1 MAPKPR
7 MNAASTVAAASGPGH
22 QRARRSHAERRAETI
37 DLIINAT
44 IETIT
49 EVGLRNASSGEI
61 CRRAGVSPGAMF
73 HHFDTQ
79 LDVIVAAVEHHL
91 AGRLDRYSRYIES
104 RRSGATADP
113 RALIRLLRSIWRE
126 PPSMVWLETV
136 METRTNA
143 ELRSRLAP
151 VLQRQREIF
160 RAIAAVQPGLNE
172 MPVAARNAWLEL
184 LRNVLH
190 GEAIREYVMPD
201 HDLDE
206 LKTDVLL
213 ALARRMGAAPQVSAQ

>member
-1 MAPKPR
+1 MREKRRAD
-7 MNAASTVAAASGPGH
+7 AASTFAAGSGSGS
-22 QRARRSHAERRAETI
+22 QRVRRTHAERRAETI
-37 DLIINAT
+37 DHIINAT
-44 IETIT
+44 IEAIV
-49 EVGLRNASSGEI
+49 EVGLRNASTGEI

-91 AGRLDRYSRYIES
+91 ADRLDRYSRYIES
-104 RRSGATADP
+104 QRAGETADP

-143 ELRSRLAP
+143 ELRARLRP
-151 VLQRQREIF
+151 VLQRQRESF
-160 RAIAAVQPGLNE
+160 RAIASAQPGLNK

-184 LRNVLH
+184 LRNVVH
-190 GEAIREYVMPD
+190 GEAIREHVMPN

-206 LKTDVLL
+206 PKIDVLL
-213 ALARRMGAAPQVSAQ
+213 ALARRMGAAPQVSTG